1 MEAGEA
7 IRKTLLELL
16 AIDSDNRA
24 DKSAI
29 LAYVT
34 ERLEGCGMRV
44 DRIGGSDT
52 PAVLATVGGGG
63 VVLSGHLDTVPIGE
77 GWSRRQG
84 EIDGDRVYGRGAAD
98 MKGAVAAMLHATAEL
113 AENDVPCSVAL
124 TTDEE
129 ERMLGAREIA
139 KRPEIISSKGIVICE
154 PTGLDIACRE
164 KGVFRFRLRTRGKAA
179 HSSQSWLGDN
189 AIMRMH
195 QALSRLTDL
204 AQTPSAPTDGL
215 TMCFATIRGGT
226 KNNVVPD
233 RCETEIDA
241 RFPAPDTPDSIGS
254 LIHDRLRGLQY
265 EVEVIYGLEAFNAD
279 PESWI
284 PREISRL
291 LGTRI
296 ISVPYAAEAPRYAR
310 ANTSICICGPG
321 EASMAHVVDEYVEV
335 SKMARAY
342 EMLVHLG
349 RVAQG

>member
-241 RFPAPDTPDSIGS
+241 RFPAPDTPDSIETARDADHKRSVRRRGPQVRPGQHLDMHMRSRGGVDGARRGRVRRGEQDGEGLRDARSSGEGGS
-254 LIHDRLRGLQY
+254 GIGPGHGPRKRY
-265 EVEVIYGLEAFNAD
+265 HVPYVLEAAD
-279 PESWI
+279 PPDDALESE
-284 PREISRL
+284 PESRV
-291 LGTRI
+291 R
-296 ISVPYAAEAPRYAR
+296 
-310 ANTSICICGPG
+310 N
-321 EASMAHVVDEYVEV
+321 
-335 SKMARAY
+335 
-342 EMLVHLG
+342 
-349 RVAQG
+349 